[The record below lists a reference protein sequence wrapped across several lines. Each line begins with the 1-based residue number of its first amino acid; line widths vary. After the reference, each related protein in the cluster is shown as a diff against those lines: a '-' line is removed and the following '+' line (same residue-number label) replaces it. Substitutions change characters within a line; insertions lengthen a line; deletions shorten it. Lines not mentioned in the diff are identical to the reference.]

1 MNFNH
6 SQMAAIA
13 HFEGPALVLAGP
25 GSGKTAVVTQR
36 VKTLISQHHVNPSNI
51 LVITFTK
58 AAANE
63 MKERF
68 LKLTGADSTP
78 VYFGTFHGVFFAI
91 LKHAYHY
98 TAADIITEAEQFEI
112 IRKIMYKLQIECEDE
127 KELAGNLLG
136 EISHVKGG
144 LMDISHYYPVNCGQE
159 VFRTVFEQYEAALH
173 NNHKIDFDDMLVF
186 CYELFRERK
195 DILAA
200 WQNKFQYILIDEF
213 QDINPAQYSVVKM
226 LAAPQNNVFVVGD
239 DDQSIYGFRGAN
251 PEIMLNFEHDYP
263 GCSKIL
269 LDVNYRSQKYI
280 VEGAIRVINHNRKR
294 FAKDIKAFR
303 APFAPIE
310 VCCYPEIYDENSA
323 VIERIRKCHE
333 EGMEYRDIAILT
345 RVNVGARLI
354 AERLHEYNI
363 PFQAKD
369 VIPNIYDHWIA
380 QNIFSYIKIA
390 LGNRERREFLSIINR
405 PKRYVSRDM
414 FDMPQ
419 VDLEEVSRN
428 YFDKPW
434 MAERIERLK
443 EDIEMLAGLNPFGA
457 VNYIR
462 RVIGYDEFLNEYA
475 RDRGIKAEDLFDI
488 INELQESAREFN
500 TYSAW
505 FEHMEKYRE
514 QLKNQNRSVEENAV
528 NIMTMHGSKGL
539 EYKLVIILDANEGVM
554 PYKKAILDS
563 ELEEERRMFY
573 VAMTRAKDSLV
584 ICHVKT
590 RYNKLAAMSRFL
602 TELLEKDT

>member
-1 MNFNH
+1 
-6 SQMAAIA
+6 
-13 HFEGPALVLAGP
+13 
-25 GSGKTAVVTQR
+25 
-36 VKTLISQHHVNPSNI
+36 
-51 LVITFTK
+51 
-58 AAANE
+58 
-63 MKERF
+63 
-68 LKLTGADSTP
+68 
-78 VYFGTFHGVFFAI
+78 
-91 LKHAYHY
+91 
-98 TAADIITEAEQFEI
+98 
-112 IRKIMYKLQIECEDE
+112 
-127 KELAGNLLG
+127 
-136 EISHVKGG
+136 
-144 LMDISHYYPVNCGQE
+144 
-159 VFRTVFEQYEAALH
+159 
-173 NNHKIDFDDMLVF
+173 
-186 CYELFRERK
+186 
-195 DILAA
+195 
-200 WQNKFQYILIDEF
+200 
-213 QDINPAQYSVVKM
+213 
-226 LAAPQNNVFVVGD
+226 
-239 DDQSIYGFRGAN
+239 
-251 PEIMLNFEHDYP
+251 
-263 GCSKIL
+263 
-269 LDVNYRSQKYI
+269 
-280 VEGAIRVINHNRKR
+280 
-294 FAKDIKAFR
+294 
-303 APFAPIE
+303 
-310 VCCYPEIYDENSA
+310 
-323 VIERIRKCHE
+323 
-333 EGMEYRDIAILT
+333 
-345 RVNVGARLI
+345 
-354 AERLHEYNI
+354 
-363 PFQAKD
+363 
-369 VIPNIYDHWIA
+369 
-380 QNIFSYIKIA
+380 
-390 LGNRERREFLSIINR
+390 
-405 PKRYVSRDM
+405 M